1 MYLRRT
7 NQVDIFTVAADGSA
21 LEQVTDTKRE
31 DGFADWGPA

>member
-7 NQVDIFTVAADGSA
+7 DQVDIFTVAADGSD
-21 LEQVTDTKRE
+21 LQQVTNTRRE